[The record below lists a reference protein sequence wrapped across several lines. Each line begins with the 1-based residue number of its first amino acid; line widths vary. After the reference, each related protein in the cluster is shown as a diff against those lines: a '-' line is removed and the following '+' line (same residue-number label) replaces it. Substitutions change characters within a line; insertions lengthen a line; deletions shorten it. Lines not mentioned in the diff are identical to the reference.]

1 MRKRN
6 AFTLT
11 ELLVVLGC
19 IAVLVS
25 LLLPVA
31 AKARSISRAT
41 TCLSNLRAISN
52 AWTIYMQE
60 NRSALVPYNWNTAQ
74 AYSSYWFGIL
84 DQAGLRGDAIKC
96 PAAYEPSLDNKRR
109 GYGTAQI
116 AWTGQ
121 FVTIGSALRLSK
133 TQWRDGSYAY
143 NRYLNAK
150 NGFGPKGLATSLL
163 SIKEPL
169 SEVPTFMD
177 CAFADVAPPPAVGN
191 NPPSMPPDLTGNYAS
206 PTATPPP
213 NTPGFKYGGDHWSL
227 LIARHDKAINV
238 AMADGS
244 ARLVPLADLYQLS
257 WKSNWQKVELTLP

>member
-1 MRKRN
+1 MRRRN

-11 ELLVVLGC
+11 ELLVVLAC

-41 TCLSNLRAISN
+41 TCLSNLRAIGD

-60 NRSALVPYNWNTAQ
+60 NNSALIKYNWSGPTA
-74 AYSSYWFGIL
+74 YDGYWFGIL
-84 DQAGLRGDAIKC
+84 DQKGLRGDAIKC
-96 PAAYEPSLDNKRR
+96 PAAYEPSLDNRRR
-109 GYGTAQI
+109 GYGTANI

-121 FVTIGSALRLSK
+121 FVGIGSALRLSK
-133 TQWRDGSYAY
+133 IQWRDGSYAY

-150 NGFGPKGLATSLL
+150 NGFGPTGMATSLL

-177 CAFADVAPPPAVGN
+177 CAYADVAPPPM
-191 NPPSMPPDLTGNYAS
+191 PSTGVLPMPPDLTGTYAYPS
-206 PTATPPP
+206 ADPQ
-213 NTPGFKYGGDHWSL
+213 NVKYGGEHWSL
-227 LIARHDKAINV
+227 IIARHDKAINV

-244 ARLVPLADLYQLS
+244 ARLVPLTDLYQLS
-257 WKSNWQKVELTLP
+257 WRSNWNKAQLTLP

>member
-41 TCLSNLRAISN
+41 TCLSNLRALNN
-52 AWTIYMQE
+52 AWTIYMQD
-60 NRSALVPYNWNTAQ
+60 NNSALLPYNWGGTQ
-74 AYSSYWFGIL
+74 AFDTYWWGIL
-84 DQAGLRGDAIKC
+84 DHEGLRGDALKC
-96 PAAYEPSLDNKRR
+96 PAAYEPSLDRTRR

-121 FVTIGSALRLSK
+121 YAQPNISAIRLNK
-133 TQWRDGSYAY
+133 NQWRDGSYAY
-143 NRYLNAK
+143 NRNLTAK
-150 NGFGPKGLATSLL
+150 NGYGRNGMATSLL
-163 SIKEPL
+163 QVTAPL

-177 CAFADVAPPPAVGN
+177 SAYPDIGVASPQPNTPIA
-191 NPPSMPPDLTGNYAS
+191 MPPDVTGKYAV
-206 PTATPPP
+206 
-213 NTPGFKYGGDHWSL
+213 PGADPKVQYGGDHWAL
-227 LIARHDKAINV
+227 LIARHEKAINV

-244 ARLVPLADLYQLS
+244 ARLVPLTDLYQLS
-257 WKSNWQKVELTLP
+257 WKWNWQKVQLTIP